1 MTIYFTEILLKRQ
14 FKDTEQWK
22 TRKLNLKEFI
32 ILVLTACRIIRV
44 KPSEEDLTEIFKFID
59 TDKDGY
65 ITFAEYVFFI
75 QKYLGLVLNIDLEE
89 PK

>member
-22 TRKLNLKEFI
+22 TRKINLKEFI
-32 ILVLTACRIIRV
+32 ILVLTACRIIRI

-65 ITFAEYVFFI
+65 ITFAEYVLFI